1 MLCYNSTTYTAG
13 VGYEGDTCNFEV
25 NVMNSVITLGLVL
38 GRVVV
43 SPHVRWA
50 MCVCQWVSIICV
62 YGTVYNY
69 EVP

>member
-43 SPHVRWA
+43 SPHVR
-50 MCVCQWVSIICV
+50 
-62 YGTVYNY
+62 
-69 EVP
+69 